1 LVHETSFYQLPL
13 NCKAG
18 GLQAKRYAGFAMGRL
33 KLRGSSFD
41 PQRLGDLL
49 AKAKAGLA
57 SEAEEAELL
66 RLLGAARRL
75 SDQNAKTVAELRAS
89 DTPKKPKNQA
99 KA

>member
-1 LVHETSFYQLPL
+1 M
-13 NCKAG
+13 
-18 GLQAKRYAGFAMGRL
+18 AKRYAGLAMGRL

-57 SEAEEAELL
+57 SDAEENELL
-66 RLLGAARRL
+66 QLLSAARRL
-75 SDQNAKTVAELRAS
+75 SDQNAKTVAEIRAS

>member
-1 LVHETSFYQLPL
+1 
-13 NCKAG
+13 
-18 GLQAKRYAGFAMGRL
+18 MGRL

-57 SEAEEAELL
+57 SDAEETELL

-75 SDQNAKTVAELRAS
+75 SDQNAKTVAEIRAS
-89 DTPKKPKNQA
+89 DTPKKPKNHA
-99 KA
+99 KT